1 MRRITQFFK
10 DAWSL
15 SAGPIRRADPLLM
28 GAAIAYNGLFALVP
42 LTLAFT
48 AALTFLDRSDSVIG
62 DLLLAIE
69 ENLPSTVGEFLGE
82 LVEESY
88 QWVSDARGVI
98 LIVSILI
105 ALWSGS
111 RAVYA
116 VQKALRT
123 AQGVEDDRGYVVAR
137 GLGIVVT
144 IAAGVGV
151 MIAYVVFLLG
161 TRFWDELAGR
171 LGIANGG
178 LVRSFAVG
186 LMIVLVWLIL
196 WAIYRWGPPEPMSY
210 ASVVAAGVAAL
221 IVLGTVIAM
230 QIIPEFS
237 SASTIALFGAIGVFL
252 IWLYYCGIVIVAAPT
267 VLAAIV
273 GAARGQTSG

>member
-1 MRRITQFFK
+1 
-10 DAWSL
+10 
-15 SAGPIRRADPLLM
+15 M

-69 ENLPSTVGEFLGE
+69 ENLPSAVGGFLGE

-137 GLGIVVT
+137 GLGIAVT
-144 IAAGVGV
+144 VAAGVGV
-151 MIAYVVFLLG
+151 MAAYVVFLLG
-161 TRFWDELAGR
+161 TRFWDELAEW
-171 LGIANGG
+171 LGITNGG
-178 LVRSFAVG
+178 LIRSFAIG

-196 WAIYRWGPPEPMSY
+196 WAIYRWGPPEPMSF
-210 ASVVAAGVAAL
+210 AGAVAAGVAAL
-221 IVLGTVIAM
+221 LVIGTLIAVEIV
-230 QIIPEFS
+230 PEFS
-237 SASTIALFGAIGVFL
+237 STSAIALFGAIGVFL
-252 IWLYYCGIVIVAAPT
+252 VWLYYCGIVIVAAPT

-273 GAARGQTSG
+273 GAARGQASR